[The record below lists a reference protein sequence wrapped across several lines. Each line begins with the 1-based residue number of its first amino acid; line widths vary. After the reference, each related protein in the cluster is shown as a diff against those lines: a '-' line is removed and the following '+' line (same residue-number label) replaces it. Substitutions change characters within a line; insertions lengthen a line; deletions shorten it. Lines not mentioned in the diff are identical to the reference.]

1 MLHQPKGAILTIIS
15 VALGMGVSSSIL
27 AAGAMPQSLS
37 AENPESSPAA
47 IPPPPPPPPP
57 NGSPTGRGPAGTRGP
72 CEETA
77 LPFTPLLPV
86 SDSGFLGTT
95 LASHPSFW
103 FYIPYSSAQT
113 STGRFLLVNQD
124 GTEAIYR
131 ADVALPDTPGFVQ
144 VIIPDTAPSLA
155 INSSY
160 RWQFMLYCGE
170 QDTISPDFVFHQGSI
185 QRIDESALTAP
196 IATGS
201 LTQQVRGLVQNQVWY
216 DSTTDLEAIYATPN
230 LWLELL
236 IALELSYIEESE
248 NFSPTFGTVAPTIP

>member
-47 IPPPPPPPPP
+47 IPPPPP
-57 NGSPTGRGPAGTRGP
+57 NGRPTGRGPAGTRGP

-144 VIIPDTAPSLA
+144 VVIPDTAPSLA
-155 INSSY
+155 VNSSY
-160 RWQFMLYCGE
+160 RWQFMLYCGD
-170 QDTISPDFVFHQGSI
+170 QDTISPDFVFHQGLI

-201 LTQQVRGLVQNQVWY
+201 LTQQVRGLVHNQVWY
-216 DSTTDLEAIYATPN
+216 DVTIDLEAIQAVPSLWSEVLRAINLEDLDNPELIPSVGSATPT
-230 LWLELL
+230 
-236 IALELSYIEESE
+236 AQ
-248 NFSPTFGTVAPTIP
+248 